1 MRAYGPMSM
10 PVGERLHVAAAVILA
25 GAVLVATLLLGGGG
39 VWVRLGLEVAVVAAV
54 ALWASGG
61 CQRPRLVAMALG
73 LAALP
78 LLQVID
84 LPQGLLLR
92 IAPMSAAAWKVAE
105 AAGAGPRSC
114 ISVEPAT
121 TLLACR
127 RALLVALGLAA
138 LIDVVR
144 IPLARN
150 LLTGSLAL
158 TGGLVLV
165 LGMAFG
171 SAGDE
176 RKLMRVVPL
185 RGPIWDHVNPVYPP
199 VQSSGFGMLEWVDVG
214 DHRYRLD
221 SPTVGAGFGPFLYS
235 NHFPCALVLML
246 PFATAVIAAFA
257 ARRAPAWATA
267 GLAATPWIVGLLL
280 TAVGIRARAATVVVV
295 FTVTASAWLRA
306 VHPRARLV
314 AGAGTALGAAGLVLL
329 ALLLASGIDFSPL
342 AGRLPA
348 AFQPAAKSLLQD
360 TRSTTAAVAGRTF
373 RAAPFAGTGA
383 DSYRVMYTKM
393 KPANEAVYYA
403 HNEPFQ
409 WLAENGFIGGLVMA
423 AAIAAIGRLLWLFRG
438 RRSGS
443 TDPMHVAAWTATLG
457 VSAAALFEWVWHLP
471 ALCLAS
477 CIAAA
482 LAAGW
487 PSGIQ
492 AAGEA
497 KGGLAGRALGGMAA
511 VACLL
516 VLGVL
521 ARDALAESSR
531 QELQRAVVLD
541 IRRLRRLTTE
551 GPGTAIARAIDAAG
565 AMAAWDPGNARL
577 AALLSQ
583 AHLHASRL
591 AGSEIERADLL
602 ATSARWAARARQAS
616 PLLVGLPEP
625 RPGSAA
631 AEAAARTP

>member
-1 MRAYGPMSM
+1 MSM
-10 PVGERLHVAAAVILA
+10 PVVERLHVAAAAIMA

-54 ALWASGG
+54 ALWALGG
-61 CQRPRLVAMALG
+61 SQRPRLVALALG
-73 LAALP
+73 VAALP

-84 LPQGLLLR
+84 LPQGVLLR

-105 AAGAGPRSC
+105 AAGAEPRSC
-114 ISVEPAT
+114 ISVEPGT

-127 RALLVALGLAA
+127 RALLVAVGLAA
-138 LIDVVR
+138 LIDMIR
-144 IPLARN
+144 IPLARK

-199 VQSSGFGMLEWVDVG
+199 VQSSGFGMREWVDVG
-214 DHRYRLD
+214 DYRYRLD

-246 PFATAVIAAFA
+246 PFGTAAIAAFA
-257 ARRAPAWATA
+257 ARLLPAWAAA
-267 GLAATPWIVGLLL
+267 GLAAAPWMLCLLL
-280 TAVGIRARAATVVVV
+280 TTVGIRARAATVVVV
-295 FTVTASAWLRA
+295 FTLTAWVWLQA

-314 AGAGTALGAAGLVLL
+314 AGAGTALGGIGLVLL

-393 KPANEAVYYA
+393 KPGNEAVYYA

-409 WLAENGFIGGLVMA
+409 WLAENGVIGGFVMA
-423 AAIAAIGRLLWLFRG
+423 AAIAAVGRLLWVFCSRP
-438 RRSGS
+438 SGP
-443 TDPMHVAAWTATLG
+443 TNPMHIAAWAATLG
-457 VSAAALFEWVWHLP
+457 GCAAALFEWVWHLP

-477 CIAAA
+477 GIAVA

-492 AAGEA
+492 AARRA
-497 KGGLAGRALGGMAA
+497 TGGLAGQALGGMAA
-511 VACLL
+511 VVCLL

-521 ARDALAESSR
+521 ARDAIAESSR
-531 QELQRAVVLD
+531 QDLQRAVVLD
-541 IRRLRRLTTE
+541 IRQLRRLTTE
-551 GPGTAIARAIDAAG
+551 GPGPALPRAIDTAVAI
-565 AMAAWDPGNARL
+565 AAWDPGNARL
-577 AALLSQ
+577 ATLLSQ
-583 AHLHASRL
+583 AHLHASRQ
-591 AGSEIERADLL
+591 AGSEIERPDLL
-602 ATSARWAARARQAS
+602 ASSAGWSARARQAS

-625 RPGSAA
+625 RPGSEAA
-631 AEAAARTP
+631 DAAARTP